1 MEVKIYSENL
11 PCHAVFVNYQHEGKF
26 PENGKA
32 LNSILRVLFGT
43 SEGERFKDPLPS
55 RSVSVYFPKSPG
67 VHGEVTYRKK
77 YSFQTF
83 ICQ

>member
-1 MEVKIYSENL
+1 MLCLLIINMRQNSN
-11 PCHAVFVNYQHEGKF
+11 AVF

-43 SEGERFKDPLPS
+43 SEDKRFNDPLPS

-67 VHGEVTYRKK
+67 VHGKVTYRKK

-83 ICQ
+83 KYQ